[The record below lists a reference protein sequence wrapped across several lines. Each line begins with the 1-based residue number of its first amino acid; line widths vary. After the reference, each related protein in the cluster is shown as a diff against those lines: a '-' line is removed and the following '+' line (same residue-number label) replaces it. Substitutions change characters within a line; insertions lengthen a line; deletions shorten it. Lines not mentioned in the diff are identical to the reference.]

1 MTIVEQPSLSKVET
15 IEQVAAEKKLD
26 KVVVA
31 VEVNKTTA
39 TVLEPQTVQPSTA
52 STTLL
57 QVSHHG
63 LIHTPQ
69 LGGELL
75 KMDSQFSS
83 SHQLEILKLN

>member
-1 MTIVEQPSLSKVET
+1 MTIAEQPSPSKVET
-15 IEQVAAEKKLD
+15 IEEVAAEKKLD

-31 VEVNKTTA
+31 AEVNKTTA

-52 STTLL
+52 YTTLL

-69 LGGELL
+69 LGGELQ
-75 KMDSQFSS
+75 KMDLLFS
-83 SHQLEILKLN
+83 HL